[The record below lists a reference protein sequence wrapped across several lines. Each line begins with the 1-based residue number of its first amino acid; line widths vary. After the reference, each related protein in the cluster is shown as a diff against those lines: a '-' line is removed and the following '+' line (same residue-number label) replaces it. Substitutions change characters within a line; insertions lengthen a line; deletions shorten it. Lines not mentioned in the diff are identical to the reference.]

1 MEANIHGPL
10 EIVDVVLIGGTGEM
24 GQIFCFALLRHR
36 VWHGA
41 LRIRLRSH
49 VRSAV
54 KTASW
59 RVFAAVLVAILL
71 MDLMFRKR
79 SSGTGDGLELGGL
92 DFGGGDGDG
101 CGD

>member
-1 MEANIHGPL
+1 MQDLLFGTWGPQL
-10 EIVDVVLIGGTGEM
+10 ADYGR
-24 GQIFCFALLRHR
+24 QIIAYSQQHP
-36 VWHGA
+36 
-41 LRIRLRSH
+41 
-49 VRSAV
+49 
-54 KTASW
+54 W
-59 RVFAAVLVAILL
+59 RVFAAMLVALLL